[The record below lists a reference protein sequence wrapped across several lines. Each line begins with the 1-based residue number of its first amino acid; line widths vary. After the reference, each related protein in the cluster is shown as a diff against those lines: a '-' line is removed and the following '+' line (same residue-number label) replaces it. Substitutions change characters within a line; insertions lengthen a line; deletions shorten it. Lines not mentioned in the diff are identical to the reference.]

1 MNVEVS
7 EDCIGCGVCEGLCPD
22 VFEIG
27 DDGVAHALSEEVP
40 ADAEADVQS
49 AVESCPVSAISV
61 D

>member
-27 DDGVAHALSEEVP
+27 DDGVAHALIEEVP
-40 ADAEADVQS
+40 ADAEADVQ
-49 AVESCPVSAISV
+49 AAAESCPVSAISV